1 MILTI
6 KLLEVQKKYRSEYKT
21 IQYKYELK
29 YRKRSQENIRK
40 FVCVYIIIDVT
51 DNWTKIED

>member
-29 YRKRSQENIRK
+29 YRKRSPENIRK

-51 DNWTKIED
+51 DN